1 MDVVTDAVD
10 AFDLALVEQL
20 AVLEACDA
28 LLSPHSGFGFAASC
42 VGTPWATISGG
53 RWPEYFF
60 NGVPFR
66 SVLPDP
72 RRYPCYTHETGGPD
86 SGVPDRDGRL
96 RTPSMSIE
104 RVEDDLDLVL
114 SAV

>member
-20 AVLEACDA
+20 AVLAACDA

-60 NGVPFR
+60 NGAPFR
-66 SVLPDP
+66 PVLPDP
-72 RRYPCYTHETGGPD
+72 RRYPCYTHEKRRSRLWRSRPGREAADPEYEHRTGRG
-86 SGVPDRDGRL
+86 
-96 RTPSMSIE
+96 
-104 RVEDDLDLVL
+104 
-114 SAV
+114 